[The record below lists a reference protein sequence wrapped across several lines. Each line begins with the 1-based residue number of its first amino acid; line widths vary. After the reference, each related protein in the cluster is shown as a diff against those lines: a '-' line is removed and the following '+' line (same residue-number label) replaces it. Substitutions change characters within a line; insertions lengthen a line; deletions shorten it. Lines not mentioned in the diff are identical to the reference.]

1 MPRTLIV
8 IVLSALLAVTSIG
21 SWPAAKADAAGV
33 GSTIYLPN
41 ITRMLGGADG
51 WQTPFI
57 VQNVGSVATDVTMDF
72 FAFSDGR
79 LVKTRTI
86 PAVMPGTS
94 VFHDPNSD
102 TELPQGGQFSVV
114 VRSSS
119 SPIVSVVNEHQNVTN
134 TSRQEALSYLG
145 ISSGSTRVFLPYAA
159 KNAGGWLT
167 TFIIQNLGVAPANVT
182 AQFRSVDGTQTP
194 SVSRVIGPGR
204 SQFVD
209 PTVEPSVAA
218 GVEYSVALVSDQPI
232 GVVVNAHNDA
242 AGTVAPKGFS
252 YNGVAAPSGDNAFMP
267 YVQKN
272 VNGGTTRLA
281 VQNAGS
287 GPTTPQLRFRLAAQF
302 ATPIVVTGPQLAPGA
317 MWVYDPATNATIADG
332 EYGVTVAGGLW
343 AVVGATFSATSAAGT
358 TSTDVRSAKLY
369 FPNVTK
375 TLGGANGWTTPL
387 AIQSTGAHSATLK
400 WYRFSDGSL
409 AYSQTLIFNEY
420 AQTFRIDPRQIPDL
434 PDNSQYA
441 VVATAGLGG
450 YGGITGLVTEMNLS
464 GGDGWM
470 TYEGVQQPAAN
481 PFGTPGCTPASG
493 PSGTTFSC
501 AFYGFAPGSTVTS
514 IVVSNPAGA
523 AGSGSP
529 TFHIVGVDGSLLVP
543 FRALNTGSRT
553 MTVTVGTQTQ
563 SANIIVFDPSF
574 AMVFSESKFGAVTI
588 NTLPGIACSLTV
600 QLPNGQILSDDAG
613 TSTRI
618 TNPQGN
624 VAWVYT
630 KPANTTGT
638 GMNVV
643 DCTSGA
649 ESPERSA
656 TFTAP

>member
-1 MPRTLIV
+1 M
-8 IVLSALLAVTSIG
+8 
-21 SWPAAKADAAGV
+21 
-33 GSTIYLPN
+33 
-41 ITRMLGGADG
+41 
-51 WQTPFI
+51 
-57 VQNVGSVATDVTMDF
+57 
-72 FAFSDGR
+72 
-79 LVKTRTI
+79 
-86 PAVMPGTS
+86 
-94 VFHDPNSD
+94 
-102 TELPQGGQFSVV
+102 
-114 VRSSS
+114 
-119 SPIVSVVNEHQNVTN
+119 
-134 TSRQEALSYLG
+134 
-145 ISSGSTRVFLPYAA
+145 
-159 KNAGGWLT
+159 
-167 TFIIQNLGVAPANVT
+167 
-182 AQFRSVDGTQTP
+182 
-194 SVSRVIGPGR
+194 
-204 SQFVD
+204 D

-317 MWVYDPATNATIADG
+317 MWVYDPAANAAIADG
-332 EYGVTVAGGLW
+332 EYGVTIAGGLW
-343 AVVGATFSATSAAGT
+343 AAVGATFSATSAAGT

-563 SANIIVFDPSF
+563 SANITVFDPSF

>member
-8 IVLSALLAVTSIG
+8 MVLSAFLAVASIG

-167 TFIIQNLGVAPANVT
+167 TFIIQNLGVAPANLT

-281 VQNAGS
+281 IQNAGS

-317 MWVYDPATNATIADG
+317 MWVYDPATNAAIADG

-343 AVVGATFSATSAAGT
+343 AAVGATFSATSAAGT
-358 TSTDVRSAKLY
+358 TSTGVRSAKLY

-481 PFGTPGCTPASG
+481 AFGTPGCTPASG

-563 SANIIVFDPSF
+563 SANITVFDPSF